1 MIRVVHYVTYDG
13 IDPFERW
20 FLRQSSQVRARI
32 LTRIDRIELGNLGD
46 HRSVGKSVSELRIDF
61 GAGYRVYYGR
71 DGDALVVLLYGGTN
85 WTVVRSNVR
94 IKTSKGRNSFGMS
107 TFRRSE
113 MPVREH
119 KASDYLSTPEDIAAY
134 LNAAI

>member
-32 LTRIDRIELGNLGD
+32 LTRIDRIELGNFGD

-71 DGDALVVLLYGGTN
+71 DGDALVVLLGGGTKQRQN
-85 WTVVRSNVR
+85 QDIQRAQFFWDEYIQEKRNAG
-94 IKTSKGRNSFGMS
+94 KG
-107 TFRRSE
+107 T
-113 MPVREH
+113 
-119 KASDYLSTPEDIAAY
+119 
-134 LNAAI
+134 